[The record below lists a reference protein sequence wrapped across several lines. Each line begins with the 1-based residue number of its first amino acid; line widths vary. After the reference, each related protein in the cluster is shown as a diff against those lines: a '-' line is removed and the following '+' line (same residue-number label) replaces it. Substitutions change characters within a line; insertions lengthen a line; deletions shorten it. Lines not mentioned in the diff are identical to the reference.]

1 MGDLMADK
9 LPVLSLL
16 KQGFGLVP
24 KYFRRMLPYF
34 GVMLVILILEGFLN
48 AWLMMGRHET
58 KALLQFFVLID
69 GLLSIPLSNS
79 IIRLIIQGERARVGF
94 SFKNEEG
101 LTIIVSLKF
110 LIPLLC
116 IALAVALTGFTAMS
130 LFGQE
135 KPWLAVP
142 IFLPLGLAA
151 GYVIARLILVFPAAA
166 LGYSLSQ
173 IDCFKLCAGNGWQ
186 LLALFAVELF
196 VVNGPDII
204 SAALFGEGVTNALV
218 KVATGLLSLVL
229 NPILLALAF
238 KHLMPNE
245 EFAPA
250 ANI

>member
-1 MGDLMADK
+1 MADK
-9 LPVLSLL
+9 LPVLALL
-16 KQGFGLVP
+16 KQGFVLVP

-34 GVMLVILILEGFLN
+34 GVMLVILILEGVLN
-48 AWLMMGRHET
+48 AWLMMGEQET
-58 KALLQFFVLID
+58 KALLQGFLLID

-79 IIRLIIQGERARVGF
+79 IIRLIIQGEQARVGF

-116 IALAVALTGFTAMS
+116 IALAVALLGFTTMS
-130 LFGQE
+130 LFGQTH
-135 KPWLAVP
+135 PWLAAPV
-142 IFLPLGLAA
+142 FLPLGLAA
-151 GYVIARLILVFPAAA
+151 GYLISRLILVFPAAA

-173 IDCFKLCAGNGWQ
+173 SDCFKLCAGNGWQ
-186 LLALFAVELF
+186 LLALFAAELL
-196 VVNGPDII
+196 VVNAPDII
-204 SAALFGEGVTNALV
+204 SAALFGDGVTTALV

-238 KHLMPNE
+238 QHLMPDE
-245 EFAPA
+245 EYAPA